1 MNPVWDEDLYAGCFF
16 QKLERSVQ
24 MDVGNDILLDP
35 AKFDDEFSPRKRK
48 EEDIIEEDEE
58 RRVLVRC
65 EANWDHE

>member
-1 MNPVWDEDLYAGCFF
+1 
-16 QKLERSVQ
+16 

-35 AKFDDEFSPRKRK
+35 AKFDDEFSPRKRE